1 MFKMKIIISLLF
13 SIITLGL
20 IAQEE
25 PTTKEVQQ
33 GTEQLGKQVNSLIN
47 YFQKYEEKTTQEDKK
62 QAYEKAVDDMDTEGE
77 ATQKEKDDAF
87 KIIDAYIKAD
97 QAPSKP
103 QKPQKKQVALKE
115 QPQIKKQAQDIF
127 NEAKNKLMAMS
138 YEEYESHVWKT
149 NPMATRKEVKES
161 FNQLH
166 KDDAKHVQITALD
179 NKPTKTQI
187 QILALQKMENAKTYT
202 EYRDAIKTI
211 NPKISDKDIRNAWKN
226 R

>member
-1 MFKMKIIISLLF
+1 MKIIFSLLF
-13 SIITLGL
+13 SISILNL
-20 IAQEE
+20 FAQEE
-25 PTTKEVQQ
+25 PTAKEIQQ
-33 GTEQLGKQVNSLIN
+33 GTEQLGKQVNSLMN
-47 YFQKYEEKTTQEDKK
+47 YFQKYEKKTSQEEKK

-77 ATQKEKDDAF
+77 ATQKERDDAF

-97 QAPSKP
+97 QAPA
-103 QKPQKKQVALKE
+103 KPQKKQIALKD

-127 NEAKNKLMAMS
+127 DEAKNRLMAMS
-138 YEEYESHVWKT
+138 YEEYESYIWKT
-149 NPMATRKEVKES
+149 NPMATRREVKES

-179 NKPTKTQI
+179 DKPTKTQT

-211 NPKISDKDIRNAWKN
+211 NPNLSDKDIKNAWKN